1 MLLPHCMTFKKL
13 KIQVKVPDIFVD
25 KINKKSKF
33 KLTSSFDKSLNIDG
47 QISIVDPYIDSETRT
62 FKILGIVKNINDKLK
77 PGQMVTVNFNFN
89 NRESFFIQEN
99 SVFSQDDISFVY
111 LIKDESIIKKRV
123 LVGPRNNGMIEI
135 LDGLNP
141 SDLIV
146 YEGINKV
153 KEGSKVVVK

>member
-1 MLLPHCMTFKKL
+1 
-13 KIQVKVPDIFVD
+13 
-25 KINKKSKF
+25 
-33 KLTSSFDKSLNIDG
+33 LNIDG

>member
-1 MLLPHCMTFKKL
+1 MYDIQKL

-25 KINKKSKF
+25 KINKNQNF

-111 LIKDESIIKKRV
+111 LIKDESIIKREFF
-123 LVGPRNNGMIEI
+123 GPRNNGMIEI